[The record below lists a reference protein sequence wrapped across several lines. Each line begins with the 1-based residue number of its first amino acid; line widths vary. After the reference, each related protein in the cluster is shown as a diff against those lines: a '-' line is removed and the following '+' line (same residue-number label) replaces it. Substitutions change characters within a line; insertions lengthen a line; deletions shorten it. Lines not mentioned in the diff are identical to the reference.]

1 MSHYRQVRGG
11 KEPSPIRYKAP
22 QNPGEWSEWQ
32 ADSLRY
38 TMRRR
43 INLETRRTEKQYLHR
58 VVMEDK
64 LGRPLVEGENV
75 HHING
80 VRSDNRPENL
90 ELWVTKQPRGQ
101 RPADLVDWAKEI
113 LALYGAEV

>member
-11 KEPSPIRYKAP
+11 KETRPIRYKAP

-32 ADSLRY
+32 PDSLRY

-58 VVMEDK
+58 VVMEEK
-64 LGRPLVEGENV
+64 LGRPLIEGENV